1 MGEVDGPARREVDAE
16 GQLVTPGWV
25 DIHTHYDGQATW
37 DPEVSP
43 SGWHGV
49 TTVVMGNCGVG
60 FAPARASD
68 RAWLIQL
75 MEGVE
80 DIPGTALAEG
90 MTWNWETFGEY
101 LDEVERTARVLDV
114 ASLVPHGAL
123 RAYVLGEGRGNDP
136 ATGEE
141 IAEMAAIVREAVH
154 AGAIG
159 ASTTRTVLHRAK
171 DGELAAGTTAAADEL
186 VAIGEALGK
195 AGHRVFSVASDMRDL
210 DHEFAW
216 MSEIS
221 VRAGVPVTYQ
231 VLQAD
236 FAPDLWR
243 EWIDRG
249 VAANRRGAWL
259 VPQVAGKPTS
269 LMVGFQSTTHPF
281 AHHRAYQEIA
291 GLPLAE
297 RVARLRTP
305 EVRAAILG
313 EAPRP
318 GGFVELLRANLHK
331 LFPLGDPPDYEPP
344 PERSVTAIAAAEGRS
359 TDEVLYDLM
368 LGRDGTELLYLPL
381 LDYAAGNLDAVREML
396 VHPATVLGLGDG
408 GAHCGVLCDASLPT
422 FMLTHW
428 ARDRSRGEG
437 LPVETVVHLQTRRT
451 AELYGFRDRGLLA
464 PGYLADVNVIDHDA
478 LALEP
483 PEMVYDLPGSGQ
495 AARSSAP
502 AATPP
507 RSSRASWCASTTR
520 RRASSPAGSC
530 AGRSRS
536 RSPPPDP
543 ARSAPVGRPQH
554 VGEPPDAQ
562 RRDARA
568 VRLEDVAHRAFGP
581 AEVDVDVH
589 RDRRAVDLQWGR
601 VRAEVLEHEGVLG
614 VVRQDVVVPAAAV
627 AVHVEGGVGRE
638 DAPDEPGVPRA
649 SRRRNSRR
657 SGRPPRPGGVATR
670 RAPGR

>member
-1 MGEVDGPARREVDAE
+1 MTSPSTAASSRPWGRSTARPAEIDAE
-16 GQLVTPGWV
+16 GRLVTPGWV

-60 FAPARASD
+60 FTPARDSD
-68 RAWLIQL
+68 REWLIQL

-90 MTWNWETFGEY
+90 MNWNWETFGEY

-123 RAYVLGEGRGNDP
+123 RAYVLGEGRANDA

-195 AGHRVFSVASDMRDL
+195 AGHRVFSVASDMRGPRPRVRLDVGDL
-210 DHEFAW
+210 HPRR
-216 MSEIS
+216 
-221 VRAGVPVTYQ
+221 RAGHLSGAAGRFRRPTCGS
-231 VLQAD
+231 
-236 FAPDLWR
+236 

-269 LMVGFQSTTHPF
+269 LMVGFGSTTHPF

-313 EAPRP
+313 EEPRP

-344 PERSVTAIAAAEGRS
+344 PERSVTALAAVQGRS

-368 LGRDGTELLYLPL
+368 LGRDGKEFLYLPL
-381 LDYAAGNLDAVREML
+381 LDYAACNLDAVREML

-428 ARDRSRGEG
+428 ARDRSRGER

-464 PGYLADVNVIDHDA
+464 PGHLADVNVIDHDA
-478 LALEP
+478 LALDP
-483 PEMVYDLPGSGQ
+483 PEMVYDLPGSGKRLVQ
-495 AARSSAP
+495 RARGYTATVKSGAVVREHDVATGELPGRLLRGPRPQP
-502 AATPP
+502 AA
-507 RSSRASWCASTTR
+507 
-520 RRASSPAGSC
+520 
-530 AGRSRS
+530 
-536 RSPPPDP
+536 
-543 ARSAPVGRPQH
+543 
-554 VGEPPDAQ
+554 
-562 RRDARA
+562 
-568 VRLEDVAHRAFGP
+568 
-581 AEVDVDVH
+581 
-589 RDRRAVDLQWGR
+589 
-601 VRAEVLEHEGVLG
+601 
-614 VVRQDVVVPAAAV
+614 
-627 AVHVEGGVGRE
+627 
-638 DAPDEPGVPRA
+638 
-649 SRRRNSRR
+649 
-657 SGRPPRPGGVATR
+657 
-670 RAPGR
+670 

>member
-1 MGEVDGPARREVDAE
+1 MHDLIIRGGTIADGSGRPPVTGDVAVDGSIVTAVGEVAGSGRREIDAD
-16 GQLVTPGWV
+16 GLLVTPGWV

-60 FAPARASD
+60 FAPARRAD
-68 RAWLIQL
+68 RGWLIGL

-101 LDEVERTARVLDV
+101 LDEVERTPRLLDV
-114 ASLVPHGAL
+114 AGLVPHGAL
-123 RAYVLGEGRGNDP
+123 RAYVLGEGRANDA

-141 IAEMAAIVREAVH
+141 IAEMAAIVREAVR

-195 AGHRVFSVASDMRDL
+195 AGHRVFSVASDMWDL

-236 FAPDLWR
+236 FDPELWR
-243 EWIDRG
+243 AWIDRG

-269 LMVGFQSTTHPF
+269 LMVGFQSAVHPF
-281 AHHRAYQEIA
+281 AHHRAYQAIA
-291 GLPLAE
+291 GLPLDE
-297 RVARLRTP
+297 RVARLRSP

-313 EAPRP
+313 EEPEP
-318 GGFVELLRANLHK
+318 GGFVQLLRGNLHK

-344 PERSVTAIAAAEGRS
+344 PERSIAAMAAAQGRS

-368 LGRDGTELLYLPL
+368 LGRDGRELLYLPL
-381 LDYAAGNLDAVREML
+381 LDYSACNLDAVREML

-428 ARDRSRGEG
+428 ARDRRRGER
-437 LPVETVVHLQTRRT
+437 LPLETVVHLQTRRT

-464 PGYLADVNVIDHDA
+464 PGYLADLNVVDHEG

-483 PEMVYDLPGSGQ
+483 PEMLHDLPASGRRLVQ
-495 AARSSAP
+495 RARGYV
-502 AATPP
+502 ATVK
-507 RSSRASWCASTTR
+507 S
-520 RRASSPAGSC
+520 
-530 AGRSRS
+530 
-536 RSPPPDP
+536 
-543 ARSAPVGRPQH
+543 
-554 VGEPPDAQ
+554 
-562 RRDARA
+562 
-568 VRLEDVAHRAFGP
+568 
-581 AEVDVDVH
+581 
-589 RDRRAVDLQWGR
+589 GR
-601 VRAEVLEHEGVLG
+601 VVREHGESTG
-614 VVRQDVVVPAAAV
+614 
-627 AVHVEGGVGRE
+627 E
-638 DAPDEPGVPRA
+638 
-649 SRRRNSRR
+649 
-657 SGRPPRPGGVATR
+657 RPGRLLRG
-670 RAPGR
+670 PQPLP

>member
-1 MGEVDGPARREVDAE
+1 MHDLIIRGGTVADGSGQPTRLADVAIDGSIVTEVGAVEGAARRVVDAD
-16 GQLVTPGWV
+16 GLLVTPGWV

-90 MTWNWETFGEY
+90 MNWNWETFGEY
-101 LDEVERTARVLDV
+101 LDEVARTDRVLDV
-114 ASLVPHGAL
+114 AALVPHGAL
-123 RAYVLGEGRGNDP
+123 RAYVLGEGRAND
-136 ATGEE
+136 AANGEE
-141 IAEMAAIVREAVH
+141 IGEMAALVREAVR

-159 ASTTRTVLHRAK
+159 ASTTRTILHRAK

-186 VAIGEALGK
+186 IAIGEALGK

-221 VRAGVPVTYQ
+221 VRAGIPVTYQ

-269 LMVGFQSTTHPF
+269 LMVGFQSATHPF
-281 AHHRAYQEIA
+281 SHHQTYQEIA
-291 GLPLAE
+291 HLPLPE
-297 RVARLRTP
+297 RVARLRRP
-305 EVRAAILG
+305 EVRAAMLA
-313 EAPRP
+313 EEPRP
-318 GGFVELLRANLHK
+318 GGFVQLLRANQHK

-344 PERSVTAIAAAEGRS
+344 PERSVTALAAAQGRT

-368 LGRDGTELLYLPL
+368 LGRDGKELLYLPL
-381 LDYAAGNLDAVREML
+381 LDYAASNLDAVREML

-428 ARDRSRGEG
+428 ARDRSRGEQ
-437 LPVETVVHLQTRRT
+437 LPLETVVHLQTRRT

-464 PGYLADVNVIDHDA
+464 PGYVADVNLIDHDG
-478 LALEP
+478 LALCP
-483 PEMVYDLPGSGQ
+483 PEMVYDLP
-495 AARSSAP
+495 AAGKRLIQRARGY
-502 AATPP
+502 AATIK
-507 RSSRASWCASTTR
+507 S
-520 RRASSPAGSC
+520 
-530 AGRSRS
+530 
-536 RSPPPDP
+536 
-543 ARSAPVGRPQH
+543 
-554 VGEPPDAQ
+554 
-562 RRDARA
+562 
-568 VRLEDVAHRAFGP
+568 
-581 AEVDVDVH
+581 
-589 RDRRAVDLQWGR
+589 
-601 VRAEVLEHEGVLG
+601 GV
-614 VVRQDVVVPAAAV
+614 VVRQ
-627 AVHVEGGVGRE
+627 H
-638 DAPDEPGVPRA
+638 DEPTGEY
-649 SRRRNSRR
+649 
-657 SGRPPRPGGVATR
+657 
-670 RAPGR
+670 PGRLLRGPQPLPV